1 MLHRQV
7 NHTDKATKG
16 LQCRDVE
23 QVEKLWARWSLAV
36 FPSHC
41 SCATMYKAACNW
53 NRDTHTDKGHH
64 KGTCRDVAN
73 FQHGTGV

>member
-23 QVEKLWARWSLAV
+23 QVEKLWAQLVTGCVPLSFFL
-36 FPSHC
+36 
-41 SCATMYKAACNW
+41 CNY
-53 NRDTHTDKGHH
+53 
-64 KGTCRDVAN
+64 V
-73 FQHGTGV
+73 